1 MKATE
6 RRERGSAGQDQSDV
20 MKTRGNPPGNAAL
33 RSGSPAPANT
43 EIGVPGKPGNAA
55 LRIGSSLPIGSSLSI
70 GSLPAANAEIG
81 DPGKPGNANLR
92 IGSSLPIG
100 SSLSIG
106 SLPAANAE
114 IGDPGKPGNANL
126 RIGSSAPANA
136 EIGDPG
142 EESRAPGW
150 HSRGYLP
157 HFDGSDAIQHV
168 TFHLADSLPRQV
180 VERLEKEVRREPLEK
195 QDAARRKRVDDWI
208 DAGHGCCILRE
219 PAIAEMVQST
229 FLFFDGQRYRL
240 FAWVV
245 MPNHVHVLFQPLS
258 EWTLAKIIG
267 SWKKFTATRICASA
281 GNANLR
287 IGDSVSANAEIGVP
301 GKESGVPGGR
311 IWHREYWDRYI
322 RDEVHF
328 RQVVDYIHANPVK
341 AGLVARAEGWRW
353 SSAAWNRTT
362 ATTAANR
369 EIGVL
374 GNKP

>member
-33 RSGSPAPANT
+33 RSGSHAPSNT
-43 EIGVPGKPGNAA
+43 EIGV
-55 LRIGSSLPIGSSLSI
+55 
-70 GSLPAANAEIG
+70 
-81 DPGKPGNANLR
+81 PGKPGNANLR

-219 PAIAEMVQST
+219 PTIAEMVQST
-229 FLFFDGQRYRL
+229 LLFFDGQRYRL